1 MAAKSNQLKKA
12 EKLAADKAKGFKSMT
27 FQAGATT
34 VANLQALCVR
44 YHFEDW
50 RELVTRLIDSTHD
63 NQLADVIPVP
73 RHEFKPT
80 EKMLSKL
87 ERLGMLMAAQTDEVE
102 GDA

>member
-1 MAAKSNQLKKA
+1 MPPKSNQLKKA
-12 EKLAADKAKGFKSMT
+12 EKLKADKAKGFKSMT

-63 NQLADVIPVP
+63 NQLVDVIPVP

-80 EKMLSKL
+80 EKVLRKL
-87 ERLGMLMAAQTDEVE
+87 EAAGILQAAKADEVGE
-102 GDA
+102 